1 MILTTNQ
8 SLLIII
14 AVAITTFLTRVIPFI
29 LFPDNKETPAYI
41 TYLGKVLPYS
51 AIGMLVIY
59 CFKELS
65 ITKVPFGLPEF
76 IATGM
81 IIILH
86 KWKHNTLISIGGGT
100 VLYMIL
106 VQTSHLY

>member
-1 MILTTNQ
+1 MILTTSQ

-29 LFPDNKETPAYI
+29 LFPDNKETPPYI

-59 CFKELS
+59 CFKEVS
-65 ITKVPFGLPEF
+65 ITTAPFGFPELM
-76 IATGM
+76 ATGM

-100 VLYMIL
+100 ILYMIL
-106 VQTSHLY
+106 VQIGWFI

>member
-29 LFPDNKETPAYI
+29 LFPENKETPPYI
-41 TYLGKVLPYS
+41 AYLGRVLPYS

-59 CFKELS
+59 CFKEVS
-65 ITKVPFGLPEF
+65 IQTAPFGLPEL
-76 IATGM
+76 IASGV

-86 KWKHNTLISIGGGT
+86 KWKHNTLLSIGGGT
-100 VLYMIL
+100 VVYMMLI
-106 VQTSHLY
+106 QTGFFI